1 MDIKKH
7 KDLINAS
14 LKCDIVKYKR
24 FLCYF
29 NIEESNFSKAVNFD
43 LENFS
48 KKLKFLEQYLTNF
61 EKEGIIFVMKENK
74 NILNIEIMHKL
85 KILELLANK
94 LKTLNLKI
102 LKEQEKLSQNKEAL
116 KYNKVDNLFL
126 KEDYI
131 MKNIRKLVGSNENY
145 KNFDFENSQKEI
157 NRVSNLKIEISNE
170 MKELEEIKK
179 EKESY
184 LKKVNQYC
192 NLPADVEKIKE
203 MIHIK
208 KEELNEINMYLQY
221 KNQK

>member
-85 KILELLANK
+85 KNLELLANK